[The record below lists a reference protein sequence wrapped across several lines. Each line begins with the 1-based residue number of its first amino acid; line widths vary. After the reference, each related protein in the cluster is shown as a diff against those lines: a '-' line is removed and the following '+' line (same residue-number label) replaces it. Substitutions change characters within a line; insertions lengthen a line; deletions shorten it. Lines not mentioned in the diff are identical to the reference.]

1 MAEDFN
7 QIVPLDELDDFDV
20 AEGDPDVRGWDVVA
34 SDGRKIG
41 EVDDLLVD
49 TTAMKVRYLD
59 VDADD
64 ELIGDDDD
72 DRHFLIPIGYARLDR
87 DNDHVVVDGLQA
99 SEVASLP
106 PYTHTPITRDY
117 ESSVRSRFEPGF
129 NAADATDDY
138 YRGTSYDDARFYG
151 TSRGTTGTGAEPRDA
166 ATPERPGRATDDPL
180 STERQRGPGRT
191 DPENPLA

>member
-20 AEGDPDVRGWDVVA
+20 AEGDPDVRGWDVIA
-34 SDGRKIG
+34 ADGRKIG

-59 VDADD
+59 VEADD
-64 ELIGDDDD
+64 ELMEADD

-117 ESSVRSRFEPGF
+117 ESSIRSRFEPGYTG
-129 NAADATDDY
+129 A
-138 YRGTSYDDARFYG
+138 GTTGQEDFYGGASYDDSRFYG
-151 TSRGTTGTGAEPRDA
+151 GARGRAASPDA
-166 ATPERPGRATDDPL
+166 DASIPQRPGRGTDDPL
-180 STERQRGPGRT
+180 STERERAPGRT